1 MNCIVCGKVHEKKG
15 KYCSK
20 KCTDKAYRDRK
31 KETEQAQARV
41 AGVEIVNLPWAKSTW
56 CNFCGTPL
64 SPDPANP
71 HFCSEE
77 HHIEYSITVH
87 EQGVLKIRL
96 DQRTIIETSKYL
108 KIQSLIESMFS
119 RNKFLV
125 SIG

>member
-1 MNCIVCGKVHEKKG
+1 MKCIICGQSHEKKG

-31 KETEQAQARV
+31 KETDQANARV
-41 AGVEIVNLPWAKSTW
+41 ANVQIATLPWERSSW

-64 SPDPANP
+64 AHDSANP
-71 HFCSEE
+71 HFCSED
-77 HHIEYSITVH
+77 HHTEYSITVH

-96 DQRTIIETSKYL
+96 DQRTVIETSKYL
-108 KIQSLIESMFS
+108 KVQTLIESMIS
-119 RNKFLV
+119 RNRFSV